1 MPKKIT
7 TYFNFEAVFF
17 ALMAATTEAYALYYY
32 SKLDNNLMNIGL
44 LTTIPILCGALT
56 QYLIIKFKIKISNSL
71 GIIFFQFLQLFGLVL
86 IVYNYFTPQLWSIF
100 LGMILYWVGGQN
112 SLPFWMDW
120 TSLIIP
126 FEDYGKFL
134 RRRNKLVGSILLIT
148 FLASSQWLKISNAF
162 FFVFYIGLI
171 ARSISFFINIFLINK
186 IKDFNITKIENN
198 PAKDNVHE
206 DIISQIL
213 FPLAFFR
220 LSINIASPFFLPFMT
235 QELKLSPSYY
245 AVLTA
250 APLLSRIIVLGNWID
265 LNKGGNPFQ
274 IIQICALGI
283 SVLPMMWAIN
293 SNFYLLL
300 AYQLLSGFFWSGME
314 FSSTLMIQN
323 FTYGH
328 SRILLSKLT
337 SLNTFFTV
345 IGAIIGGVLFKYNFN
360 YAQVFTASTALRF
373 LSAIFLIIVLKKIP
387 QTKLRLHLIRPILLG
402 AVSLR
407 PSHANAIKLIFGR
420 KNN

>member
-1 MPKKIT
+1 MPQKIT
-7 TYFNFEAVFF
+7 SYFNFEAVFF

-32 SKLDNNLMNIGL
+32 SKLDTNLMNIGL
-44 LTTIPILCGALT
+44 LTTVPILCGALT
-56 QYLIIKFKIKISNSL
+56 QYLIVKFKIKISNSF
-71 GIIFFQFLQLFGLVL
+71 GILFFQFLQIIGLIL
-86 IVYNYFTPQLWSIF
+86 IVHNYFTPQLWSIF

-112 SLPFWMDW
+112 SIPFWMDW

-126 FEDYGKFL
+126 FEDYGNFL
-134 RRRNKLVGSILLIT
+134 RKRNKLVGFILLIT
-148 FLASSQWLKISNAF
+148 FLASSQWLKVSNAF
-162 FFVFYIGLI
+162 LFVFYIGLI
-171 ARSISFFINIFLINK
+171 SRVISFAINIFLLNK
-186 IKDFNITKIENN
+186 IKNFNIIHIENKTL
-198 PAKDNVHE
+198 KDNVHE
-206 DIISQIL
+206 TIISKIL

-220 LSINIASPFFLPFMT
+220 LSVNIASPFFLPFMT
-235 QELKLSPSYY
+235 QELKLSPTYY

-265 LNKGGNPFQ
+265 LNKGANPFQ

-283 SVLPMMWAIN
+283 STLPILWALN

-300 AYQLLSGFFWSGME
+300 MYQLLSGFFWSGME

-328 SRILLSKLT
+328 SRVLLSKLT
-337 SLNTFFTV
+337 SLNTLFTV
-345 IGAIIGGVLFKYNFN
+345 LGAVIGGILFKYHFD
-360 YAQVFTASTALRF
+360 YSQVFAASTIVRF
-373 LSAIFLIIVLKKIP
+373 LSAIFLILVLKKIP
-387 QTKLRLHLIRPILLG
+387 QTKLNLHLIRPILLG

-420 KNN
+420 KTN